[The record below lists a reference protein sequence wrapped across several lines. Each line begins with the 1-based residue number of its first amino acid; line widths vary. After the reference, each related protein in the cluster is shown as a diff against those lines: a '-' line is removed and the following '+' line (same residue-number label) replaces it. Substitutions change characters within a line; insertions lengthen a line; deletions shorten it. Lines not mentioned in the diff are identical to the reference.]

1 MTDDYY
7 FNDDTHRRDRRD
19 SDKEVE
25 EVSRAGDNKTPGTA
39 EHECQRCGSD
49 EWTWCDYRG
58 CSNCFE
64 PDRGDNK
71 TLPERLRAPKPADE
85 IVGRANVARAGWPTA
100 LELEAAV
107 ALEAADETNKSLH
120 ATWKATERELA
131 EEKERAVARVEAVER
146 ERDDLGPL
154 FVRDA
159 CRVLGVAEDDPY
171 RLDKVMAR
179 LSEAVAAEARVVALT
194 DALQRLMDA
203 VYVLDLSDKW
213 TRDHSAPGEL
223 IACTRPVETW
233 TELADAFH
241 AADAAVL
248 ASSVKQE
255 QGEEGK

>member
-1 MTDDYY
+1 MT
-7 FNDDTHRRDRRD
+7 
-19 SDKEVE
+19 
-25 EVSRAGDNKTPGTA
+25 AGNNKTPGTA

-58 CSNCFE
+58 CSGCFE
-64 PDRGDNK
+64 PDRGDDK
-71 TLPERLRAPKPADE
+71 TLAERLRAEADDNPVFAYPE
-85 IVGRANVARAGWPTA
+85 RQGFRALLR
-100 LELEAAV
+100 EAAV